1 MSTTWKRWAPAA
13 AVPLVVA
20 AAAVALPLSASAAGD
35 LPEKSASELL
45 SFVAENDVTAF
56 SGDIEQTS
64 DLGLP
69 DLSALGGSAAGGA
82 PDSEASAVDALMEL
96 ATGSHDA
103 RVFVDADRGARL
115 QVLDRLAERDV
126 VATKGEG
133 VWVYDSAE
141 NTATHFLPPE
151 SDGTAPEAVRPTE
164 VLTPSSV
171 AEQLLASIDPTTTVA
186 VGSDVE
192 VAGRDAYELVLTP
205 RDGTT
210 LVGSVTVSIDGETG
224 LPLGVAVTARGGTA
238 PAFSVAYSSIDFVAP
253 DAAMLSFTPPA
264 GAEVTEKT
272 APVHETPE
280 PGAVEPGAV
289 EPGAVEPQEPA
300 ADGSDVLTT
309 GTGWATVV
317 ELPAGGTEALGALDA
332 VSTPVAGGRALES
345 ALVSVLLTEDGR
357 VLAGAVPVDVLVDAA
372 GR

>member
-13 AVPLVVA
+13 AVPLVVV

-35 LPEKSASELL
+35 LPEKTASELL
-45 SFVAENDVTAF
+45 TFAAENEITAF
-56 SGDIEQTS
+56 SGEIEQSS

-69 DLSALGGSAAGGA
+69 DLSALGGSAPGSSG
-82 PDSEASAVDALMEL
+82 PDASPVDALMEL
-96 ATGSHDA
+96 ATGSHEA
-103 RVFVDADRGARL
+103 RVFVDAEQGARL

-151 SDGTAPEAVRPTE
+151 SGAAAPDTVPSGE
-164 VLTPSSV
+164 VPTPSSI
-171 AEQLLASIDPTTTVA
+171 AEDLLASIDPTTAVA

-205 RDGTT
+205 REGST

-238 PAFSVAYSSIDFVAP
+238 PAFSVAYSSIDFDAP
-253 DAAMLSFTPPA
+253 DAAMFAFTAPE
-264 GAEVTEKT
+264 GAEVVEKT
-272 APVHETPE
+272 APEHDSS
-280 PGAVEPGAV
+280 AVEPGSDATI
-289 EPGAVEPQEPA
+289 EPGTES
-300 ADGSDVLTT
+300 SDIVTT

-317 ELPAGGTEALGALDA
+317 ELPAGDTEALASLDA
-332 VSTPVAGGRALES
+332 VTTPVDGGRALES
-345 ALVSVLLTEDGR
+345 ALVSVLLTDDGR
-357 VLAGAVPVDVLVDAA
+357 VLAGSVPVEVLVDAA

>member
-13 AVPLVVA
+13 AVPLVVV

-35 LPEKSASELL
+35 LPEKTASELL
-45 SFVAENDVTAF
+45 TFAAENEVTAF
-56 SGDIEQTS
+56 SGEIEQSS

-69 DLSALGGSAAGGA
+69 DLSALGGSAPGSSGSDASPAG
-82 PDSEASAVDALMEL
+82 ALMEL
-96 ATGSHDA
+96 ATGSHEA
-103 RVFVDADRGARL
+103 RVFVDAEQGARL

-151 SDGTAPEAVRPTE
+151 SGAAAPDTVPSGE
-164 VLTPSSV
+164 VPTPSSI
-171 AEQLLASIDPTTTVA
+171 AEDLLASIDPTTAVA

-205 RDGTT
+205 REGST

-238 PAFSVAYSSIDFVAP
+238 PAFSVAYSSIDFDAP
-253 DAAMLSFTPPA
+253 DAAMFAFTAPE
-264 GAEVTEKT
+264 GAEVVEKA
-272 APVHETPE
+272 APEHDLSIE
-280 PGAVEPGAV
+280 PGAESSDA
-289 EPGAVEPQEPA
+289 ESFDAESSSAQS
-300 ADGSDVLTT
+300 SDVVTT

-317 ELPAGGTEALGALDA
+317 ELPAGDSEALASLDA
-332 VSTPVAGGRALES
+332 VTTRVDGGRALEA
-345 ALVSVLLTEDGR
+345 ALVSVLLTDDGR
-357 VLAGAVPVDVLVDAA
+357 VLAGSVPVDVLVDAA